1 MQVEGIPDGWELV
14 RVGKVKQGEFYVDN
28 SGAPYKHVESTE
40 SHSANYVIIRKIE
53 KLKRYRPFANA
64 AEADSM
70 WNAVLKF
77 KFPEFDEENS
87 RFRVGYIASGR
98 VGIGNQ
104 TYSYNE
110 AIEIFECIDGTP
122 FGVEVTE

>member
-1 MQVEGIPDGWELV
+1 
-14 RVGKVKQGEFYVDN
+14 
-28 SGAPYKHVESTE
+28 
-40 SHSANYVIIRKIE
+40 
-53 KLKRYRPFANA
+53 
-64 AEADSM
+64 M

-77 KFPEFDEENS
+77 KFPEFDEEHS